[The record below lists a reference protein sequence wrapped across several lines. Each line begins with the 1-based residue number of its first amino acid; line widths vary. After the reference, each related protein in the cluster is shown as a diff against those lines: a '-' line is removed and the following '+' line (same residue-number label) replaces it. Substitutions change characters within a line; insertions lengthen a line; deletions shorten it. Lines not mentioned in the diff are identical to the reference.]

1 MIITETDLQFASRRS
16 ASTAVRQHETLTA
29 WRSGP
34 DGTVR
39 VNLEN
44 VRETLRMEDAGER
57 IILSTAAAQMARE
70 PESTVR
76 PAPGTGSA
84 PAALDA
90 GAAPA
95 AAMDS
100 AGGVQRTHEID
111 AASATDFESL
121 RLAVLVS
128 FVERITGRRIELVR
142 VPAPDAQRVAAMP
155 ELVHSEPAAAPPG
168 AAAAPEATRW
178 GAAYSRTETVTESE
192 MTRFEASGTVRT
204 ADGRQI
210 RLAVELDMSR
220 RFTSQSGVV
229 VRAGEAVKDPL
240 VINFGG
246 NAAALTTETMRFD
259 LDADGELDAIATL
272 APGSGYLALD
282 RNGDGRI
289 NDGSELFG
297 PHSGDGF
304 ADLAHHDDDG
314 NGWIDENDAV
324 FSRLLVWSLGPD
336 GQERL
341 QGLLELGIGAIH
353 LGRASTEFALRDDQ
367 NSLLGQLRSTGVF
380 LYENGGVGTVQQLD
394 LAI

>member
-16 ASTAVRQHETLTA
+16 ASTAVRQHETLSA

-34 DGTVR
+34 EGMVQA
-39 VNLEN
+39 NLEN
-44 VRETLRMEDAGER
+44 VRETLRMDDAGER
-57 IILSTAAAQMARE
+57 ITLSAAAAQMAPE
-70 PESTVR
+70 PESAVPRALATVNT
-76 PAPGTGSA
+76 PGAAAGSA
-84 PAALDA
+84 EVR
-90 GAAPA
+90 GA
-95 AAMDS
+95 
-100 AGGVQRTHEID
+100 HEID
-111 AASATDFESL
+111 AGSATDFESL

-142 VPAPDAQRVAAMP
+142 VPDPSAQQTASVPEQTHSGPVA
-155 ELVHSEPAAAPPG
+155 G
-168 AAAAPEATRW
+168 PEAARW
-178 GAAYSRTETVTESE
+178 GAVYSRTDTVTERE

-210 RLAVELDMSR
+210 NLAVELNMSR
-220 RFTSQSGVV
+220 RFTSQSSLV

-246 NAAALTTETMRFD
+246 TAAALTADTMRFD
-259 LDADGELDAIATL
+259 LDADGELDEIATL

-324 FSRLLVWSLGPD
+324 FGRLLVWSLDVD
-336 GQERL
+336 GQQRL

-353 LGRASTEFALRDDQ
+353 LGRASTEFALRDEQ
-367 NSLLGQLRSTGVF
+367 NNSLGQLRSTGVF
-380 LYENGGVGTVQQLD
+380 LYEDGGVGTVQQLD
-394 LAI
+394 LVV